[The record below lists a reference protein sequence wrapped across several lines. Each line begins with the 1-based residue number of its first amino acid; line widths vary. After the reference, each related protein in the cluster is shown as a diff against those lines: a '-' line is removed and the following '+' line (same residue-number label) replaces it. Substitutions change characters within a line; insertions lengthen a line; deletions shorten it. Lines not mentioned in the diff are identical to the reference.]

1 MTKRLMGLA
10 AVCAALCLGAA
21 GQAAGEQGGHGFQP
35 IAMKSNTKTPVGA
48 RQFCVERPG
57 ECQDVSA
64 GDGPVRLTIASR
76 RELDAVN
83 RSVNDAV
90 TAVTDQDY
98 YGQREVWTYPD
109 RGFGDCEDFALEKRR
124 ELIRQ
129 GWPAS
134 ALRMALVR
142 QRNGEA
148 HAVLVANTDGGDF
161 VLDNLEA
168 DVLDWSQTS
177 YKFVKISS
185 PQTLNRW
192 IEIEDERVVWVA
204 SK

>member
-1 MTKRLMGLA
+1 MKKRLIGLA
-10 AVCAALCLGAA
+10 ALCAAVCLGAA
-21 GQAAGEQGGHGFQP
+21 GQVAGEQTGHGFQP

-48 RQFCVERPG
+48 RQFCVERPD
-57 ECQDVSA
+57 ECREASGGA
-64 GDGPVRLTIASR
+64 GPVKLTVGAR
-76 RELDAVN
+76 RQLDTINRRVN
-83 RSVNDAV
+83 GRV

-109 RGFGDCEDFALEKRR
+109 QGFGDCEDFALEKRR
-124 ELIRQ
+124 ELMRK
-129 GWPAS
+129 GWPSS

-148 HAVLVANTDGGDF
+148 HAVLLVTTDRGDL
-161 VLDNLEA
+161 VLDNLVA

-177 YKFVKISS
+177 YKYVKISS
-185 PQTLNRW
+185 AETLSRW
-192 IEIEDERVVWVA
+192 IDVSDDRVVWVA

>member
-1 MTKRLMGLA
+1 MKKRLMGLA
-10 AVCAALCLGAA
+10 ALCAALCLDATSLV
-21 GQAAGEQGGHGFQP
+21 AGELDGRGFQP

-57 ECQDVSA
+57 ECRDTAVA
-64 GDGPVRLTIASR
+64 PGPVALTKGLR
-76 RELDAVN
+76 RDLDAVN
-83 RSVNDAV
+83 RRVNGAI
-90 TAVTDQDY
+90 TAVTDQTY

-109 RGFGDCEDFALEKRR
+109 KGFGDCEDFALEKRR
-124 ELIRQ
+124 ELMRK

-148 HAVLVANTDGGDF
+148 HAVLVANTDSGDF
-161 VLDNLEA
+161 VLDNLVA

-177 YKFVKISS
+177 YKFVKMSS
-185 PQTLNRW
+185 PRTLNTW
-192 IEIEDERVVWVA
+192 IDVEDDRVVWVA

>member
-1 MTKRLMGLA
+1 MKKRLMGLA
-10 AVCAALCLGAA
+10 ALCAAICLGAA
-21 GQAAGEQGGHGFQP
+21 GQVAGEQGGHGFQP

-57 ECQDVSA
+57 ECRDVSA
-64 GDGPVRLTIASR
+64 GGGPVRLTVGSR

-83 RSVNDAV
+83 RRVNGAV
-90 TAVTDQDY
+90 TAVTDQNY

-109 RGFGDCEDFALEKRR
+109 KGFGDCEDFALEKRR

-134 ALRMALVR
+134 SLRMALVR

-148 HAVLVANTDGGDF
+148 HAVLVANTDSGDF
-161 VLDNLEA
+161 VLDNLVA

-185 PQTLNRW
+185 PETLNRW
-192 IEIEDERVVWVA
+192 IDIEDDRVVWVA

>member
-1 MTKRLMGLA
+1 MKKRLMGLA
-10 AVCAALCLGAA
+10 ALCAVICLGTTSLV
-21 GQAAGEQGGHGFQP
+21 AGEHDGRGYQP

-57 ECQDVSA
+57 ECRDAVGA
-64 GDGPVRLTIASR
+64 GPVRFTVGKRGA
-76 RELDAVN
+76 LDAVN
-83 RSVNDAV
+83 RHVNGTV
-90 TAVTDQDY
+90 KAVTDLNY

-109 RGFGDCEDFALEKRR
+109 KGFGDCEDFALEKRR
-124 ELIRQ
+124 ELMQQ

-148 HAVLVANTDGGDF
+148 HAVLVAFTDGGDF
-161 VLDNLEA
+161 VLDNLVA

-185 PQTLNRW
+185 PETLNRW
-192 IEIEDERVVWVA
+192 IDVEDDRVVWVA